1 MGVVPKGYDYILY
14 LEQKQTVVRFNLC
27 FSLNGKVY
35 IKMACQLPR
44 NESLENGYCHL
55 HWLIPT
61 ILA

>member
-1 MGVVPKGYDYILY
+1 MGVVPKGYEYIFF
-14 LEQKQTVVRFNLC
+14 LEQKQIVVRFKLC
-27 FSLNGKVY
+27 FSLKCKVY

-44 NESLENGYCHL
+44 KCLENGYCHL